1 MAKKSPA
8 EEQRR
13 KYIKVRTKG
22 KEEPICVFIKIREAK
37 DVVDLKIKDTENGI
51 VELRVHSTNEHY
63 PKWYTHAYLLD
74 LKNLRLKYKEIKN
87 ARQVQDVLIN
97 PGRIV
102 HPATKQLLTKL
113 DKDYGGIIPDGKKLF
128 WKTEKFKKSKDP
140 YKVKM
145 KAM

>member
-8 EEQRR
+8 EQQRR
-13 KYIKVRTKG
+13 KYIKARTKG

-37 DVVDLKIKDTENGI
+37 EITDLKIKDSGNGLI
-51 VELRVHSTNEHY
+51 ELRVHTQNEHY
-63 PKWYTHAYLLD
+63 PKAYTHGYLID
-74 LKNLRLKYKEIKN
+74 LKNLRLNYKEIKN
-87 ARQVQDVLIN
+87 SLQVQEVLLN
-97 PGRIV
+97 PARLV
-102 HPATKQLLTKL
+102 HSATKQLLTKL
-113 DKDYGGIIPDGKKLF
+113 DKDFGGILPDGKKLF

>member
-8 EEQRR
+8 EQQLK
-13 KYIKVRTKG
+13 KYVKARTKG

-51 VELRVHSTNEHY
+51 VELRVSSTNEHY
-63 PKWYTHAYLLD
+63 PKWYTHGYLID
-74 LKNLRLKYKEIKN
+74 LKNLRLNYKEIKN
-87 ARQVQDVLIN
+87 SLEVQDVLLN
-97 PGRIV
+97 PAKLV
-102 HPATKQLLTKL
+102 HAATKQLLTKL
-113 DKDYGGIIPDGKKLF
+113 DKDYGGILPDGKKLF